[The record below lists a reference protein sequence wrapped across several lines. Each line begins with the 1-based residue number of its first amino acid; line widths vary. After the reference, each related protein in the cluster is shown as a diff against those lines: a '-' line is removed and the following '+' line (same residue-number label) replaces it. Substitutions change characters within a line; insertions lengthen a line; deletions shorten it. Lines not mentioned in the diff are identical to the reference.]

1 MISQGRF
8 SSFHYPV
15 QQVMPSELDLRSP
28 QERQGLT
35 NIFNVGMD
43 KVVFNYNQGI
53 HIPIQSHRQV
63 VELGSRSLAQEAP
76 HALSLIHI

>member
-1 MISQGRF
+1 M
-8 SSFHYPV
+8 V
-15 QQVMPSELDLRSP
+15 PSELDLCSP
-28 QERQGLT
+28 QEHQGPA

-63 VELGSRSLAQEAP
+63 VELGSRSPAPEAP
-76 HALSLIHI
+76 HAVQA